1 MAMGMDGFQKLVGVS
16 RKTFFE
22 ENVGDRERGAVDV
35 ENDYLADIDGRILLN
50 DIFYLEQI
58 ILFLVGINKV
68 VHSTAQ
74 NVDKAIFVQ
83 IPDISRVAPFP
94 AFVICAEESGG
105 GSRIL

>member
-1 MAMGMDGFQKLVGVS
+1 M
-16 RKTFFE
+16 
-22 ENVGDRERGAVDV
+22 GDREQGAVDV
-35 ENDYLADIDGRILLN
+35 ENDYLADVDGRILLN

-58 ILFLVGINKV
+58 VLFLVGINKV

-94 AFVICAEESGG
+94 AFVICVKKAAVAAGF
-105 GSRIL
+105 L